1 LLFEFQNTTR
11 GLRVKLI
18 IGPGEERIRK
28 RLYDIVSDN
37 PVVFKG
43 KNRKLTTAYTTVY
56 VKNILD
62 YNESYELDHE
72 KLIEAVETR
81 VGKFFKNDLKEVEKA
96 VLEGYEK
103 SNPK

>member
-1 LLFEFQNTTR
+1 M
-11 GLRVKLI
+11 KLI
-18 IGPGEERIRK
+18 IGPGEERIRE

-37 PVVFKG
+37 PSIFKG

-56 VKNILD
+56 VKSILD
-62 YNESYELDHE
+62 YNESHEVDHQ
-72 KLIEAVETR
+72 KLIETVETR

-103 SNPK
+103 RNIK